1 MLMNLETNRGNGN
14 EEDAMFTKK
23 HLGPV
28 NCASCEKNVV
38 NLEGRM
44 ADFLPWKRLPFKEP
58 GERISKYGP
67 GFSKI
72 LQMLR
77 PERSVDAMSSPDP
90 HHFKRTSVNEFVEDI
105 DHGGSP
111 KYPDSSII
119 SSPVHQSSYHNHHR
133 HAAHLQIS
141 DPILPR
147 AVTQHQSNSVG
158 LQQQTRTVTQGQ
170 F

>member
-1 MLMNLETNRGNGN
+1 MLMNLDTNRGNIN

-28 NCASCEKNVV
+28 TCASCEKNVV

-44 ADFLPWKRLPFKEP
+44 ADFLPWKRLPFKDP

-90 HHFKRTSVNEFVEDI
+90 HQYNRNSVNESVEDI
-105 DHGGSP
+105 DHGSSP
-111 KYPDSSII
+111 KYPDSSIV
-119 SSPVHQSSYHNHHR
+119 SSPAHHSSYHNHHR
-133 HAAHLQIS
+133 HAAHLQINDS
-141 DPILPR
+141 ILPR

-158 LQQQTRTVTQGQ
+158 
-170 F
+170 